1 MSSLKKPGHKPASK
15 MQKIALVLAGAGLG
29 VALSLSFNAVAD
41 KEASTS
47 NPLPVDELRAF
58 STVFGLIKQSYVEP
72 VEDKKLISNA
82 IKGMV
87 SGLDPHSDYLDA
99 DAYKDLQVNTQGE
112 FGGLGIEVNMQDGLV
127 RVVSPIED
135 TPAFKAGVKPG
146 DYIVKIDDTQVQGMS
161 LNDAVSK
168 MRGKAGSTV
177 TLTILRK
184 GETKPLVLPMKRAVI
199 KVQSVKSQLA
209 EPGYGYIRIT
219 QFQERTT
226 EDLAEALNKLYK
238 DNKAPLKGLI
248 LDLRND
254 PGGLLNSAVGV
265 SAAFLPQGDL
275 VVYTEGRTADSKVR
289 LTADRSNYMRDDS
302 KTDYFKNTP
311 ADVKNVPIV
320 VLVNGGT
327 ASASEIVSGALQD
340 HKRALV
346 VGTQTFGKG
355 SVQTILPIDATSALK
370 ITTARYFTPNGRSI
384 QAKGIT
390 PDIEVAEAT
399 VNGREATGFE
409 MHEADL
415 EHHLNNPTD
424 ASKPAAKSKDKDLVP
439 AVKLNQAAPVKSGK
453 PGKQDASAPDDDLP
467 TRELVSKQDYQLQQ
481 AINVLKV
488 QQLLLN
494 KETQLPKPKPSTASI
509 SAAK

>member
-1 MSSLKKPGHKPASK
+1 MSSLKKPAHKPASK

-41 KEASTS
+41 KEAST

-146 DYIVKIDDTQVQGMS
+146 DYIVKIDDIQVQGIS
-161 LNDAVSK
+161 LNDAVTK

-177 TLTILRK
+177 VLTILRK
-184 GETKPLVLPMKRAVI
+184 GETRPLVLSMKRAVI
-199 KVQSVKSQLA
+199 KVQSIKSQLA
-209 EPGYGYIRIT
+209 EPDYGYIRVT

-226 EDLAEALNKLYK
+226 EDLAAALNKLYK
-238 DNKAPLKGLI
+238 DNKGPLKGLI

-275 VVYTEGRTADSKVR
+275 VVYTEGRTADSKIR
-289 LTADRSNYMRDDS
+289 LTADRSNYMRDDT
-302 KTDYFKNTP
+302 KPDYFKNTP
-311 ADVKNVPIV
+311 AGVKTVPIV

-370 ITTARYFTPNGRSI
+370 ITTARYFTPAGRSI

-399 VNGREATGFE
+399 VNGREASGLE
-409 MHEADL
+409 LHEADL
-415 EHHLNNPTD
+415 DHHLDNPND
-424 ASKPAAKSKDKDLVP
+424 AGKTPAKGKDKDLTP
-439 AVKLNQAAPVKSGK
+439 AIKLNSAAPAAKPAKKNASGV
-453 PGKQDASAPDDDLP
+453 DDDDLAP
-467 TRELVSKQDYQLQQ
+467 RELVSKQDYQLQQ
-481 AINVLKV
+481 GLNVLKV

-494 KETQLPKPKPSTASI
+494 KDTPIAKPVPSAASM